1 MQPIIHTFTHR
12 SSCGL
17 ATLETSIDY
26 QCIDDEIKIL
36 CVQNTLNDSYPI
48 PVSDSSFIQYRI
60 RFGKSLK
67 HHAARELERMK
78 IEARRHDEWLREELS
93 ITGAMA

>member
-1 MQPIIHTFTHR
+1 MHPIIHTFTHR
-12 SSCGL
+12 AKCGL

-26 QCIDDEIKIL
+26 HYIDGEIKIL
-36 CVQNTLNDSYPI
+36 SVQNTLNDSFPI
-48 PVSDSSFIQYRI
+48 PASGGSFLQYRI
-60 RFGKSLK
+60 TFGTAMK

-93 ITGAMA
+93 ITGATA